1 MINEKLRKFGANELI
16 ARNIH

>member
-1 MINEKLRKFGANELI
+1 MINENLRKFGANELI